1 MTARRHLIV
10 TSLAVVVVLGA
21 AIVVVVS
28 AISTSSARVT
38 ASTTGSSFFAAG
50 TIDLSQPDSAVD
62 LLFDTDGLYPGT
74 DVSGCVVIEYNG
86 SLPSTVRLHASKQ
99 GGTGLED
106 FVELELRL
114 RGSSTCDDAPV
125 AATGPTVFTGLL
137 SRLWATHPTYDRGV
151 ELVPAMA
158 PEDRIA
164 LVAVASV
171 VDDNAAQGLTTDFTI
186 TIEARP

>member
-99 GGTGLED
+99 GGTGLEE
-106 FVELELRL
+106 FIELELRL
-114 RGSSTCDDAPV
+114 RDSTSCDETP
-125 AATGPTVFTGLL
+125 AATGPTVFSGPL

-158 PEDRIA
+158 PADRIA
-164 LVAVASV
+164 LEAVASV

>member
-1 MTARRHLIV
+1 MSSRRNLIL
-10 TSLAVVVVLGA
+10 TTLAVVVVIGA
-21 AIVVVVS
+21 AIVVVAS

-50 TIDLSQPDSAVD
+50 TIDLRQPDSAVE

-74 DVSGCVVIEYNG
+74 EATGCVLIEYNG
-86 SLPSTVRLHASKQ
+86 SLPSNVRLHASMQ
-99 GGTGLED
+99 GGTGLEE

-114 RGSSTCDDAPV
+114 DEGGSCEGQAARGA
-125 AATGPTVFTGLL
+125 LL
-137 SRLWATHPTYDRGV
+137 FAGVLDRLWTNHPAYDRGL
-151 ELVPAMA
+151 ELVAAMA
-158 PEDRIA
+158 PTERIA
-164 LVAVASV
+164 LHAVARV